1 VRELQTAMN
10 SQIEI
15 WMRACADTSVRESR
29 FKGCRTYIRLHACVT
44 TNTKRQKRRKI
55 KQSQVNGLAD
65 ARRKEIEGD
74 DGNGGLKKEI
84 SDLKMRS
91 RVAQDELVSA
101 RSIPPR

>member
-1 VRELQTAMN
+1 MRRHERERIAIQGLPHLH
-10 SQIEI
+10 SL
-15 WMRACADTSVRESR
+15 ACL
-29 FKGCRTYIRLHACVT
+29 RLT